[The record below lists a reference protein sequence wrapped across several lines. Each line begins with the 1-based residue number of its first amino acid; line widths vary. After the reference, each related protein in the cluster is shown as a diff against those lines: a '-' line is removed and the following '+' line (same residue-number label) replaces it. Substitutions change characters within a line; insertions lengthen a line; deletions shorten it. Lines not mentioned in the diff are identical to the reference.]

1 MGPPRYGFRQGPCEE
16 EEGVVTAQVMLGD
29 ILVGYLD
36 PVGDVV
42 AFTFDAAYLEL
53 PKRPVLGQAFEDR
66 MLSPDRPF
74 TGWSLAPLP
83 SFFRNV
89 LPEGALRR
97 VVEARLHPSRLIE
110 LDMLLRLG
118 PDLPGALR
126 VVADPLEPGA
136 AVAGAGISRPAAPP
150 SVADPADPIRF
161 SLSGV
166 QLKASVAVAL
176 DDKDKI
182 TLPVVGQGGRWI
194 AKFPSSAFRNLPE
207 NELAMLRWARA
218 AGLNVP
224 DHRIVEV
231 ASIQNLPPEF
241 PREGRALLIERF
253 DRPASGG
260 RIHQEDFA
268 QVFEIEP
275 EEKDLLVI
283 PPDVT
288 VTYADIGA
296 VVSALA
302 GEGDFKELV
311 RRVAFMIL
319 SGNADAHAKNWS
331 LIYPDGVHA
340 RLSPL
345 YDVICTVAYPNLDRT
360 LPLGFVKPE
369 DPARM
374 KPIAMEAISYRDV
387 RELAEQAGE
396 PADTIASDVRDFVER
411 ARTAW
416 KEIRS
421 DAPSFVAEAV
431 DRHLER
437 VAL

>member
-1 MGPPRYGFRQGPCEE
+1 
-16 EEGVVTAQVMLGD
+16 MLGD
-29 ILVGYLD
+29 VLVGYLD

-42 AFTFDAAYLEL
+42 AFTFDAAYLAL
-53 PKRPVLGQAFEDR
+53 PNRPVLEQAFEDR
-66 MLSPDRPF
+66 VLSADQSF
-74 TGWSLAPLP
+74 TGEPSVPLP

-89 LPEGALRR
+89 LPEGALRK

-126 VVADPLEPGA
+126 VVADPLDPGA
-136 AVAGAGISRPAAPP
+136 AVTDADVSRPAVPP
-150 SVADPADPIRF
+150 PVAEPGDPIRF

-166 QLKASVAVAL
+166 QLKASVAVDL

-182 TLPVVGQGGRWI
+182 TLPVIGQGGRWI
-194 AKFPSSAFRNLPE
+194 AKFPSPAFRNLPE

-224 DHRIVEV
+224 DHRIVDV
-231 ASIQNLPPEF
+231 ASIQNLPSEF

-253 DRPASGG
+253 DRPASQG

-268 QVFEIEP
+268 QVFEIQP
-275 EEKDLLVI
+275 EEKELLFVA
-283 PPDVT
+283 PDFA
-288 VTYADIGA
+288 VTYAGIGA

-302 GEGDFKELV
+302 GEGDFKEFV

-345 YDVICTVAYPNLDRT
+345 YDVISTIAYPSLHRT
-360 LPLGFVKPE
+360 MPLGFVQPE
-369 DPARM
+369 DPVQM
-374 KPIAMEAISYRDV
+374 KPIAMETISSRDV

-396 PADTIASDVRDFVER
+396 PADEIAADMRDFVER